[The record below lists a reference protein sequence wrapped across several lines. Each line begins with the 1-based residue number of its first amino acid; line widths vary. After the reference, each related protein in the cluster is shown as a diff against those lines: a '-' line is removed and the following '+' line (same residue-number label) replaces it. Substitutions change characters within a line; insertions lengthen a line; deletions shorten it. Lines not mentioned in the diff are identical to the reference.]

1 MKKRFL
7 LALMMVL
14 AMGMTACSSKPKED
28 GAATEAATEPENE
41 SESGKA
47 SGQEAAA
54 GTDNADEGNA
64 GKEIAEDGN
73 EEEAPEEEIPEGVTA
88 DPITG
93 IVQKYEDDV
102 IVIFD
107 EGDGLTYYFSTKNAQ
122 VTEGDSPIAVGD
134 VVQVTYR
141 GLLGGEDNPGE
152 AVKIVAGVVR

>member
-1 MKKRFL
+1 MKKRYI

-14 AMGMTACSSKPKED
+14 AMGMTACSPKTKDD
-28 GAATEAATEPENE
+28 GTATEAATEPENE

-93 IVQKYEDDV
+93 IVQKYEDYV

-152 AVKIVAGVVR
+152 AVKIEAGVVR

>member
-122 VTEGDSPIAVGD
+122 PIAVGD
-134 VVQVTYR
+134 VVRVTYR

>member
-14 AMGMTACSSKPKED
+14 AMGMTACSSKTKED
-28 GAATEAATEPENE
+28 GAA
-41 SESGKA
+41 
-47 SGQEAAA
+47 
-54 GTDNADEGNA
+54 TDNADEGNA